1 MTLQFTPEHQW
12 LRVDDESANLATV
25 GITQHAQDALGDIV
39 FVKCPEVGQQIG
51 MNEIA
56 AVIESVKT
64 VANVFMPGPAPAFAG
79 RKSLPGA
86 AGPGLMAGARRFKAR
101 PWAVF
106 FARRSRP
113 NRCCFRY
120 CFDSSKA
127 PETVRWRRFQGG

>member
-1 MTLQFTPEHQW
+1 MTLQFTPEHPW

-64 VANVFMPGPAPAFAG
+64 AADVFMPVSGEIIETNAAALQADPSLINSDPMGNGWIFKIRMTEPAQRQHLLDEKAYRA
-79 RKSLPGA
+79 LL
-86 AGPGLMAGARRFKAR
+86 GLG
-101 PWAVF
+101 
-106 FARRSRP
+106 
-113 NRCCFRY
+113 
-120 CFDSSKA
+120 
-127 PETVRWRRFQGG
+127 

>member
-12 LRVDDESANLATV
+12 LRVDDESAGLAVV

-64 VANVFMPGPAPAFAG
+64 AADVFMPVSGEIIETNAAALQADPSLINSDPMGGGWIFKIRMTEPAQRQHLLDEKAYQA
-79 RKSLPGA
+79 LL
-86 AGPGLMAGARRFKAR
+86 GLG
-101 PWAVF
+101 
-106 FARRSRP
+106 
-113 NRCCFRY
+113 
-120 CFDSSKA
+120 
-127 PETVRWRRFQGG
+127 

>member
-12 LRVDDESANLATV
+12 LRVDDESAGLAVV

-64 VANVFMPGPAPAFAG
+64 AADVFMPVSGEIIETNAAALQADPSLINSDPMGGGWIFKIRMTEPAQRQHLLDEKAYRA
-79 RKSLPGA
+79 LL
-86 AGPGLMAGARRFKAR
+86 GLG
-101 PWAVF
+101 
-106 FARRSRP
+106 
-113 NRCCFRY
+113 
-120 CFDSSKA
+120 
-127 PETVRWRRFQGG
+127 